1 MYQIRTQN
9 HAKQDD
15 WSKET
20 RKKCPVS
27 MIQTATRV
35 QLSLSEPTRVS
46 THTYCTLF
54 PPNKHFTGFTTF
66 RLYVEIHFFTADG
79 PGPCHW
85 SLVPGGLV
93 AGIQCSHC

>member
-1 MYQIRTQN
+1 
-9 HAKQDD
+9 
-15 WSKET
+15 
-20 RKKCPVS
+20 